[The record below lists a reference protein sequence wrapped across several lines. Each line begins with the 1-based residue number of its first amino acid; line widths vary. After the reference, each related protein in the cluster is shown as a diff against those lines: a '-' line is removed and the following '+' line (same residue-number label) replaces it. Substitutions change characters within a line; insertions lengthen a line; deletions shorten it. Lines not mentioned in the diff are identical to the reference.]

1 MLRTNLTVLLIV
13 IGTLSVYTAV
23 ANMIPQVASE
33 VPEETTIGADVTP
46 QELAAIGEE
55 LYASAGGC
63 TACHG
68 LGTRAPDLVGVSGTT
83 CATRRAGLAC
93 KEYLYE
99 SLTEPGVFVI
109 DGFQPIMPDMRRILS
124 EAQIWALVAFLQNQ
138 GGEIT
143 VTAADTPPESAGG
156 AGAAAGGTGG
166 AGGTTRLGFDTAVT
180 EPVELLRASTCLACH
195 QLGDEGVALGP
206 RLDEMAGRLDPEYI
220 RRSILLPNADTAGGF
235 EAVAG
240 TMPMNFGDQLS
251 AGQLETIVRFLAEE
265 Q

>member
-1 MLRTNLTVLLIV
+1 V
-13 IGTLSVYTAV
+13 G
-23 ANMIPQVASE
+23 
-33 VPEETTIGADVTP
+33 
-46 QELAAIGEE
+46 
-55 LYASAGGC
+55 AGGC

-83 CATRRAGLAC
+83 CATRREGLDC

-99 SLTEPGVFVI
+99 SLTAPGVFVI

-143 VTAADTPPESAGG
+143 VTAADIPSEAAGG
-156 AGAAAGGTGG
+156 AAAAAGGTGG
-166 AGGTTRLGFDTAVT
+166 TGGATGPGIDRAVT
-180 EPVELLRASTCLACH
+180 DPVELLRASTCLACH
-195 QLGDEGVALGP
+195 QLGEEGVALGP
-206 RLDEMAGRLDPEYI
+206 RLDEMAGRLDAEYI

-240 TMPMNFGDQLS
+240 TMPTNFGDQLS
-251 AGQLETIVRFLAEE
+251 AGQLETVVRFLAGDR
-265 Q
+265 

>member
-55 LYASAGGC
+55 LYAGAGGC

-143 VTAADTPPESAGG
+143 VTAADIPPESAGG
-156 AGAAAGGTGG
+156 AAAAAGGMGG
-166 AGGTTRLGFDTAVT
+166 ATGPGIDTAVT
-180 EPVELLRASTCLACH
+180 DPVELLRASTCLACH
-195 QLGDEGVALGP
+195 QLGEEGVALGP
-206 RLDEMAGRLDPEYI
+206 RLDGMAGRLDPEYI

-251 AGQLETIVRFLAEE
+251 AGQLETIVRFLAGER
-265 Q
+265 

>member
-13 IGTLSVYTAV
+13 IGTLAVYTAV

-46 QELAAIGEE
+46 EELAAIGEE
-55 LYASAGGC
+55 LYVGAGGC

-83 CATRRAGLAC
+83 CATRREGLAC
-93 KEYLYE
+93 KDYLYE

-143 VTAADTPPESAGG
+143 VTAADIPTESAGSGG
-156 AGAAAGGTGG
+156 APAGGTGG
-166 AGGTTRLGFDTAVT
+166 ATGPGIDTAIT
-180 EPVELLRASTCLACH
+180 DPVELLRASTCLACH
-195 QLGDEGVALGP
+195 QLGEEGVALGP

-220 RRSILLPNADTAGGF
+220 RRSILLPNADTAAGF
-235 EAVAG
+235 ETVAG

-251 AGQLETIVRFLAEE
+251 AGQLETIVRFLAGER
-265 Q
+265 

>member
-1 MLRTNLTVLLIV
+1 MLRTNLTILLIV
-13 IGTLSVYTAV
+13 IGTLAVYTAV

-33 VPEETTIGADVTP
+33 VPEETMIEADVTP
-46 QELAAIGEE
+46 GELAAIGEE
-55 LYASAGGC
+55 LYAGAGGC

-83 CATRRAGLAC
+83 CATRREGLGC

-143 VTAADTPPESAGG
+143 VTAADIPAESAAGG
-156 AGAAAGGTGG
+156 GAAAGGTGG
-166 AGGTTRLGFDTAVT
+166 ASGPRIDMAVT
-180 EPVELLRASTCLACH
+180 DPVELLTASTCLACH
-195 QLGDEGVALGP
+195 QLGEQGVALGP
-206 RLDEMAGRLDPEYI
+206 RLDEMAGLDPEYI
-220 RRSILLPNADTAGGF
+220 RRSILLPNADTASGF

-251 AGQLETIVRFLAEE
+251 AAQLETIVRFLAGER
-265 Q
+265 

>member
-1 MLRTNLTVLLIV
+1 MLRTNLTLLFIV
-13 IGTLSVYTAV
+13 IGTLTVYTAV
-23 ANMIPQVASE
+23 ANMIPQVESE
-33 VPEETTIGADVTP
+33 VPEEMTIGADVTP
-46 QELAAIGEE
+46 EELAAIGEE
-55 LYASAGGC
+55 LYAGAGGC

-83 CATRRAGLAC
+83 CATRREGLGC

-109 DGFQPIMPDMRRILS
+109 DGFQPIMPDLRRILS
-124 EAQIWALVAFLQNQ
+124 EAQIWALVAFLQSQ

-143 VTAADTPPESAGG
+143 VTAADVPSESAGG
-156 AGAAAGGTGG
+156 DAAGGGGTGG
-166 AGGTTRLGFDTAVT
+166 ASGPGIDTAVT
-180 EPVELLRASTCLACH
+180 DPVELLRANICLACH
-195 QLGDEGVALGP
+195 QLGEEGVALGP

-220 RRSILLPNADTAGGF
+220 RRSILLPNADTAEGF
-235 EAVAG
+235 EEVAG

-265 Q
+265 R

>member
-1 MLRTNLTVLLIV
+1 MLRTNLTILFIV
-13 IGTLSVYTAV
+13 IGTLAVYTAV

-33 VPEETTIGADVTP
+33 VPEATTISADVTP
-46 QELAAIGEE
+46 EELAAIGEE
-55 LYASAGGC
+55 LYAGAGDC
-63 TACHG
+63 AVCHG

-83 CATRRAGLAC
+83 CATRRDGLGC

-124 EAQIWALVAFLQNQ
+124 EAEIWALVAFLQNQ

-143 VTAADTPPESAGG
+143 VTAADIPPESAGG
-156 AGAAAGGTGG
+156 GAAAAAGTGG
-166 AGGTTRLGFDTAVT
+166 ASGPGIDTAVT
-180 EPVELLRASTCLACH
+180 DPVELLRASTCLACH
-195 QLGDEGVALGP
+195 QLGEEGVALGP

-240 TMPMNFGDQLS
+240 TMPMIFGDQLS
-251 AGQLETIVRFLAEE
+251 AGQLETIVRFLAGER
-265 Q
+265 

>member
-1 MLRTNLTVLLIV
+1 MLRTNLTLLLIV
-13 IGTLSVYTAV
+13 IGTLTVYTAV

-46 QELAAIGEE
+46 EELAAIGEE
-55 LYASAGGC
+55 LYVGAGGC

-83 CATRRAGLAC
+83 CATRREGQSC

-124 EAQIWALVAFLQNQ
+124 DAQIWALVAFLQNQ

-143 VTAADTPPESAGG
+143 VTAADIPPEGAGG
-156 AGAAAGGTGG
+156 AAAAAGGATGPG
-166 AGGTTRLGFDTAVT
+166 IDTAVT
-180 EPVELLRASTCLACH
+180 DPVELLRASTCLACH
-195 QLGDEGVALGP
+195 QLGEEGVALGP
-206 RLDEMAGRLDPEYI
+206 RFDEMAARLDAEYI

-251 AGQLETIVRFLAEE
+251 AGQLETMVRFLAGER
-265 Q
+265 

>member
-13 IGTLSVYTAV
+13 IGTLAVYTAV

-46 QELAAIGEE
+46 GELAAIGED
-55 LYASAGGC
+55 LYAGAGGC

-68 LGTRAPDLVGVSGTT
+68 LGTRAPDLIGVSGTT
-83 CATRRAGLAC
+83 CANRREDLGC

-143 VTAADTPPESAGG
+143 VTAADIPSESPGAGG
-156 AGAAAGGTGG
+156 AAAAPGGTGG
-166 AGGTTRLGFDTAVT
+166 ATGPRIDAAVAD
-180 EPVELLRASTCLACH
+180 PVELLRAGTCLACH
-195 QLGDEGVALGP
+195 QLGEEGVALGP
-206 RLDEMAGRLDPEYI
+206 RLDGMGGRLDPEYI
-220 RRSILLPNADTAGGF
+220 RRSILAPNVDTAAGF

-251 AGQLETIVRFLAEE
+251 AAQLEAIVRFLAGER
-265 Q
+265 